1 MQFYSAGGEFLMGNT
16 IDLPISITGVEDTAF
31 PVWLR
36 FELIDRYGVRHE
48 FVEKA
53 PVLFEGAVPISFPFA
68 ATIACEVRER
78 HETYLVVTTASPLGI
93 ASVDGLTEFECG

>member
-1 MQFYSAGGEFLMGNT
+1 MGKT

-48 FVEKA
+48 FVEKT

-68 ATIACEVRER
+68 ATIACEVLER
-78 HETYLVVTTASPLGI
+78 HQTYAVVTTDRPLGI
-93 ASVDGLTEFECG
+93 SSVIGDTEFECG